1 MLSREDNE
9 LMCRV
14 GADTPMGKAMRRYW
28 IPALLSEELPEA
40 GGDPRRVQLLG
51 EEFVAFRGS
60 DGTVGFVREACR
72 HRGASLAL
80 GRVEGCA
87 IRCLYHGW
95 KFATDGT
102 VLETPNV
109 SDERFKG
116 RFKQPAFPT
125 REAGGLIWVYLG
137 PREKEPAFP
146 HWHWFD
152 LPSTHI
158 LPVTYVVDCNYVQ
171 VIEGLFDSSH
181 LTVLHQDGFLQQVG
195 DGFNQDY
202 FKKSSSVLSDAAPK
216 SDAEETEFGFHYVA
230 LRQKQID
237 GAAKMEARIATFIAP
252 FMTLNPNGDFVGI
265 VVPMS
270 DVRSRH
276 FFVFWDAENKV
287 GEEPQRSQ
295 QLKFVGMD
303 EATMDAFGISLK
315 TCDQPGKPSRENNF
329 LQDRAAMRNGRFTGL
344 PLFIPEDVAMTV
356 SCGEIRDRSTEML
369 ANADIG
375 IATLYRALLTCARR
389 IERDETPIELKDTN
403 GIVGINGLLDDGQA
417 WQELVPHHKP
427 LRRRTGAPAS
437 A

>member
-1 MLSREDNE
+1 MLSKEDNE
-9 LMCRV
+9 RMCRI
-14 GADTPMGKAMRRYW
+14 GPDTPMGKAMRRHW

-51 EEFVAFRGS
+51 EDFVAFRTSEGS
-60 DGTVGFVREACR
+60 VGFVHEACR

-80 GRVEGCA
+80 GRVEGCG

-95 KFATDGT
+95 KFGTDGT

-109 SDERFKG
+109 SDERFKT

-137 PREKEPAFP
+137 PPDKEPAFT
-146 HWHWFD
+146 HWHWFE
-152 LPSTHI
+152 LPAANR

-181 LTVLHQDGFLQQVG
+181 LTILHQDGFHQKAEE
-195 DGFNQDY
+195 GFNEDY
-202 FKKSSSVLSDAAPK
+202 FKKTSSVTTDAAPK
-216 SDAEETEFGFHYVA
+216 SEAEETEFGFHYAA
-230 LRQKQID
+230 LRQKQVN
-237 GAAKMEARIATFIAP
+237 GEAKMEARIAAFVSP
-252 FMTLNPNGDFVGI
+252 FLTLNPNGDFVGI

-276 FFVFWDAENKV
+276 FFVFWDTKNNI

-303 EATMDAFGISLK
+303 EATMDDFGISIK
-315 TCDQPGKPSRENNF
+315 SCDRIGKPSRENNF

-369 ANADIG
+369 TNADIG
-375 IATLYRALLTCARR
+375 VATLYRALLTCARR
-389 IERDETPIELKDTN
+389 SEGGEAPVELKDTN
-403 GIVGINGLLDDGQA
+403 GIVGTNALLNEGQS
-417 WQELVPHHKP
+417 WQSLVPDHKP
-427 LRRRTGAPAS
+427 LRRRTGAS
-437 A
+437 AQA

>member
-1 MLSREDNE
+1 MLSKKDNE
-9 LMCRV
+9 AMCRV
-14 GADTPMGKAMRRYW
+14 GPDTLMGKAMRRYW

-51 EEFVAFRGS
+51 ENFVAFRNSEGS
-60 DGTVGFVREACR
+60 VGFVREACR

-80 GRVEGCA
+80 GRVDGCG

-95 KFATDGT
+95 KFAPDGT

-109 SDERFKG
+109 SEERFKT

-137 PREKEPAFP
+137 PREKEPAFT

-152 LPSTHI
+152 LPAANR

-181 LTVLHQDGFLQQVG
+181 LTVLHQDGFHQGVG

-202 FKKSSSVLSDAAPK
+202 FDKTSSVTSDAAPK

-230 LRQKQID
+230 LRKKHAN
-237 GAAKMEARIATFIAP
+237 GATKMEARIAAFVSP
-252 FMTLNPNGDFVGI
+252 FLALNPNGDFVGI

-276 FFVFWDAENKV
+276 FFVFWDAKNKI

-315 TCDQPGKPSRENNF
+315 TCDRPDKPSRENNF
-329 LQDRAAMRNGRFTGL
+329 LQDRAAMRDGRFTGL

-356 SCGEIRDRSTEML
+356 SSGEIRDRSTEML
-369 ANADIG
+369 AKADIG
-375 IATLYRALLTCARR
+375 VTMLYRALLTCAHRV
-389 IERDETPIELKDTN
+389 EKGEAPVELADTT
-403 GIVGINGLLDDGQA
+403 GIVGTNGFLNEDQA
-417 WQELVPHHKP
+417 WQTLVPNHKP
-427 LRRRTGAPAS
+427 LRRRAS
-437 A
+437 APV